1 MGTQRKSR
9 NYEDFV
15 EKFKARHTTD
25 DCFTPANIYDCVVA
39 FVGRRF
45 GVKPCDIVRPFFPG
59 KDFTKEEYPA
69 GCVVVDNPPFSICAK
84 IVQHYLDR
92 GIRFFLFCPGLSA
105 FGLIRDRRA
114 TVIASGSTITYD
126 NGATV
131 QTNFVT
137 NLAGD
142 VLVETAS
149 DLHDAIDAANEENLK
164 DVKRAIRHYRH
175 PDGTI
180 TAAAMNFLAIH
191 HSPFVLRR
199 NEASFIRLLDC
210 GTELYGGGFLLS
222 RRAMKRRKVAEKK
235 AKRTAAKEAEA
246 KYLTLELSG
255 RERKMQKDLN

>member
-25 DCFTPANIYDCVVA
+25 DCFTPANIYDCVRDWAVRKYRLEGA
-39 FVGRRF
+39 E
-45 GVKPCDIVRPFFPG
+45 IVRPFWPG
-59 KDFTKEEYPA
+59 GDYEAFDYPA

-105 FGLIRDRRA
+105 FNLIRDRRA

-131 QTNFVT
+131 PTNFVT

-164 DVKRAIRHYRH
+164 YVKRAIRHYRH

-180 TAAAMNFLAIH
+180 TAAAMNFLAVY

-199 NEASFIRLLDC
+199 NEAIFIRLLDC

-235 AKRTAAKEAEA
+235 AKREAEA